1 MPLRRQPSSKTWYN
15 PAPEVACYHEG
26 SVFQDLAR
34 CTGDSLH
41 ASDAHHLSVPG
52 HLPRMPCGP
61 CTVPRSLA
69 AFMQCNVLAV
79 DAALQLVHACWFLC
93 QLHSLA
99 AAVELDRG
107 QHVEEFVAGAAQL
120 NQAEGTA
127 RQVVTTVVRSIS
139 ELQQGVKDVGFENRD
154 G

>member
-1 MPLRRQPSSKTWYN
+1 
-15 PAPEVACYHEG
+15 
-26 SVFQDLAR
+26 
-34 CTGDSLH
+34 
-41 ASDAHHLSVPG
+41 
-52 HLPRMPCGP
+52 
-61 CTVPRSLA
+61 
-69 AFMQCNVLAV
+69 MQCNVLAT
-79 DAALQLVHACWFLC
+79 DAALRPVHACRFLF

-99 AAVELDRG
+99 AAAELDRG

-139 ELQQGVKDVGFENRD
+139 ELQQGVNDVGTEKRD

>member
-1 MPLRRQPSSKTWYN
+1 MLPQGHGLPGTGLRHSSQPSCKSHDLTVHEDFPSK
-15 PAPEVACYHEG
+15 P
-26 SVFQDLAR
+26 S
-34 CTGDSLH
+34 
-41 ASDAHHLSVPG
+41 
-52 HLPRMPCGP
+52 GP
-61 CTVPRSLA
+61 CSMPWLQRCSAMCSPLMQLRSLY
-69 AFMQCNVLAV
+69 VS
-79 DAALQLVHACWFLC
+79 WFLY

-99 AAVELDRG
+99 AAAELDRG

-139 ELQQGVKDVGFENRD
+139 ELQQGVKDVGFEQRD